1 MTKGYAEMD
10 GSRCFLSLDG
20 HATYEGPRQ
29 EPSAAGLGG
38 KGAAMKRASPAVFG
52 GARDVQS
59 AGTQVCA
66 AISALAYAM
75 AGYLTNAELEGRAE
89 VYTMKMEGGSVVIH
103 ASGDERCVGACEAV
117 LLGLRQIAEQYP
129 DYLSMDFLEE

>member
-10 GSRCFLSLDG
+10 DSRCFLSLYG
-20 HATYEGPRQ
+20 HATGSCE
-29 EPSAAGLGG
+29 
-38 KGAAMKRASPAVFG
+38 
-52 GARDVQS
+52 
-59 AGTQVCA
+59 VCA